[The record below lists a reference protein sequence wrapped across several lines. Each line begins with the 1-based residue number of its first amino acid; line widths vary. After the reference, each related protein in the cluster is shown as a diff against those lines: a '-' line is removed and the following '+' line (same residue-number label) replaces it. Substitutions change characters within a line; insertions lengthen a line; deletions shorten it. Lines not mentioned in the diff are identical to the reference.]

1 MEFYLA
7 KGEQGNKSVAFD
19 DLFLTRT
26 MPTTA
31 GSKMLDG
38 YMSLFDAEVLRLMT
52 EAGFSL
58 GGKAKVG
65 EFAIDLLGETC
76 YQGACEEN
84 GKLIYAPCALVKSGE
99 ALASLCVDV
108 NGAPRRGAAQ
118 SELVYLKPTYGTVS
132 RFGLVGVASSGDT
145 VGICANASSTVR
157 EILAAIAHHD
167 DQDGTSLPEN
177 VCVSVNAEKETKKV
191 ALLSD
196 FASKCDEEVKAK
208 IASAVETLKKS
219 GVEVVEIQSEEIA
232 AARVAWN
239 ILMSAETCNNVSR
252 FDGVKYGYRAQN
264 FTNIDELYTGSRTEA
279 FGDLIKTC
287 ILFGS
292 ETLSTDNYM
301 KQYDKSLRIRRVIC
315 EKFASLFKEF
325 DAVLLP
331 AGSKMT
337 YGMDEVKADP
347 TLCYVE
353 NDFTAPASITGLPA
367 LVAGGVQF
375 IADAFDEGKLLA
387 IAEMIEKEGK

>member
-1 MEFYLA
+1 
-7 KGEQGNKSVAFD
+7 
-19 DLFLTRT
+19 
-26 MPTTA
+26 
-31 GSKMLDG
+31 MLDG

-52 EAGFSL
+52 EAGFTL

-65 EFAIDLLGETC
+65 EFGIDLLGETC
-76 YQGACEEN
+76 YQGACEGN

-145 VGICANASSTVR
+145 VGICANTSSTVR

-177 VCVSVNAEKETKKV
+177 VCVSVNAAKETKKV
-191 ALLSD
+191 AFLSD
-196 FASKCDEEVKAK
+196 FASKCDDEVKAK

-264 FTNIDELYTGSRTEA
+264 FTNIDELYTNSRTEA

-315 EKFASLFKEF
+315 EKFTSLFKEF

-353 NDFTAPASITGLPA
+353 NEFTAPASITGLPA

>member
-7 KGEQGNKSVAFD
+7 KGEQGKKSVAFD

-52 EAGFSL
+52 EAGFTL

-65 EFAIDLLGETC
+65 EFGIDLLGETC

-196 FASKCDEEVKAK
+196 FASKCDDEVKAK
-208 IASAVETLKKS
+208 IASAVETLKKG

-264 FTNIDELYTGSRTEA
+264 FTNIDELYTSSRTEA
-279 FGDLIKTC
+279 FGNLIKTC

-353 NDFTAPASITGLPA
+353 NEFTAPASITGLPA

-387 IAEMIEKEGK
+387 IAEIIEKEGK

>member
-1 MEFYLA
+1 MELYLA
-7 KGEQGNKSVAFD
+7 KGEQGKKTVALD

-26 MPTTA
+26 LPTTA

-38 YMSLFDAEVLRLMT
+38 FMSLFDSEVLTRIT
-52 EAGFSL
+52 EAGFCL

-84 GKLIYAPCALVKSGE
+84 GKLIYSPCALVQKGE
-99 ALASLCVDV
+99 VVASLCVDV

-118 SELVYLKPTYGTVS
+118 TNLVYLKPTYGTVS

-145 VGICANASSTVR
+145 VGICANTADKVR
-157 EILAAIAHHD
+157 EILSAIAHHD
-167 DQDGTSLPEN
+167 DKDGTSLPEE
-177 VCVSVNAEKETKKV
+177 VCVSVNAEKAVNKV
-191 ALLSD
+191 AVLADLSAESD
-196 FASKCDEEVKAK
+196 DDVKAK
-208 IASAVETLKKS
+208 IAATVDALKKS

-264 FTNIDELYTGSRTEA
+264 FTNIDELYTNSRTEA
-279 FGDLIKTC
+279 FGDLIKAC

-331 AGSKMT
+331 AGSKT
-337 YGMDEVKADP
+337 AYGVDEVKADP

-353 NDFTAPASITGLPA
+353 NKFTAPASITGLPA

-375 IADAFDEGKLLA
+375 IANAFDEGKLLA